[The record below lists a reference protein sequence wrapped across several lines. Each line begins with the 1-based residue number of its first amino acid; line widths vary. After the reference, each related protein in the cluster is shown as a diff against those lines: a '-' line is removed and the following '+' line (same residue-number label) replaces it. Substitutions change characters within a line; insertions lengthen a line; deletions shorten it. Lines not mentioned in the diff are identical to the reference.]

1 MNFSL
6 IFNRMAANLKE
17 VRERIQSVINTQQI
31 TKAMKMVSASKL
43 RRAQSAITQ
52 LRPYAEKQNDMLSNV
67 LSSLSG
73 DAASVYG
80 KERAIKSACVVVITS
95 NRGLCGAFNTNVI
108 KSAVA
113 SIDAKYSEVR
123 AEGKLTI
130 LCIGKKGYDF
140 FRRRYT
146 DCRIVKDHVELFNDL
161 SYDNVVNVAQELMDS
176 FVAGEYDAVDV
187 SYGRFRNAGMQF
199 PETQRYLPVPKREV
213 ELVDGKAQRPN
224 YIFEPDQVSLLET
237 LIPSI
242 LRITFQKFVL
252 DTHASEHGARMTAMD
267 KATENAEDLLKE
279 LRITY
284 NKARQEAIT
293 RELSEIVGGAAA
305 LGG

>member
-1 MNFSL
+1 
-6 IFNRMAANLKE
+6 
-17 VRERIQSVINTQQI
+17 
-31 TKAMKMVSASKL
+31 
-43 RRAQSAITQ
+43 
-52 LRPYAEKQNDMLSNV
+52 MLSNV

-73 DAASVYG
+73 DAASAYG

-113 SIDAKYSEVR
+113 TIDEQYSQVR

-146 DCRIVKDHVELFNDL
+146 DCTIVKDHVELFSDL
-161 SYDNVVNVAQELMDS
+161 SYDNVVKVAQQLMDA
-176 FVAGEYDAVDV
+176 FAAGQYDAVDV
-187 SYGRFRNAGMQF
+187 AYGRFRNAAMQF
-199 PETQRYLPVPKREV
+199 PETQRYLPVPKREA
-213 ELVDGKAQRPN
+213 DAGAGKKQVPN
-224 YIFEPDQVSLLET
+224 YIFEPDQASLLET

-267 KATENAEDLLKE
+267 KASENAEELLKE
-279 LRITY
+279 LRISY

-305 LGG
+305 LGS